1 MPGCRQKEISNQTE
15 GNPRYPCG
23 LRQGHA
29 QQHEVS
35 AAVAEL
41 PEKRLGLT
49 VLTSHLQTRQ
59 FVVTCFHSNRTQRH
73 FKKMKV

>member
-1 MPGCRQKEISNQTE
+1 MPGCRQKEIS

-49 VLTSHLQTRQ
+49 VLTSHLQTGQ
-59 FVVTCFHSNRTQRH
+59 FLVTCFQYYIIVLNIIS
-73 FKKMKV
+73 KK

>member
-1 MPGCRQKEISNQTE
+1 MPGCRQKEIS

-49 VLTSHLQTRQ
+49 VLTSHLQTGQ
-59 FVVTCFHSNRTQRH
+59 FLVTCFQYI
-73 FKKMKV
+73 